1 METGLKLWYH
11 EKNTDQKAGDIML
24 KKIFI
29 GLLAAACVCCLSG
42 CVIQLPSQNPAT
54 SSPSSQTEDTTSKD
68 SATPSS
74 STNTSSQSS
83 TPSSDGEIGR
93 EDAFSIALENAGI
106 SQSDVYN
113 IKIERDGDN
122 GIPIFD
128 IEFETDY
135 GDFDYEVAIADG
147 SIIGSD
153 CEIQEEWAYRQPNNP
168 VSEDQVKTL
177 VQQKVP
183 GAPLSDIRVWQES
196 DDGRLRYEGNLSY
209 NNIYYEF
216 EVDSQTGII
225 LDWNADYRR

>member
-1 METGLKLWYH
+1 
-11 EKNTDQKAGDIML
+11 ML

-54 SSPSSQTEDTTSKD
+54 SSPASQTQTEDTASGD
-68 SATPSS
+68 SAPPSS
-74 STNTSSQSS
+74 STGASSQSS
-83 TPSSDGEIGR
+83 TAPSDGEIGR
-93 EDAFSIALENAGI
+93 EDAFAIALEDAAV
-106 SQSDVYN
+106 SQSDAYN

-153 CEIQEEWAYRQPNNP
+153 YEIQDEWAYRQPNNP
-168 VSEDQVKTL
+168 VSEEQVKAL
-177 VQQKVP
+177 VQLKVP
-183 GAPLSDIRVWQES
+183 GASLSDIRVWQES
-196 DDGRLRYEGNLSY
+196 DDGRPRYEGSLSY
-209 NNIYYEF
+209 NNIYYQF